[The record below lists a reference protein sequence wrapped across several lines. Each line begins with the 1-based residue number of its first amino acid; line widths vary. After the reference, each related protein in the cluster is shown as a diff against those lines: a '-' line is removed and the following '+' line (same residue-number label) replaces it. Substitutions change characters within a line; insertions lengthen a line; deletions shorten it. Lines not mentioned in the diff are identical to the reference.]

1 MSYVKRKLSGNSSPI
16 EKVSQGW
23 EMSADQNASIH
34 KFNAVIDIAISHK
47 YYFGALTLAITLVL
61 LSYLSGGGR
70 VLATEYLSFTLI
82 ATTTIVFF
90 LSGAIKGVAGIGMG
104 LVAVPTMSVIFEPV
118 LAVCVVAV
126 PLVITNFWQGV
137 IRAQPLLAFSRYRAL
152 FISMTV
158 AMICSGYFAGY
169 FSVSVTSFILG
180 AMAVVFSL
188 INLGIRLPR
197 FNENIDFPVQLVCGV
212 VAGFVGGITGLV
224 VIPLVLYMICRSV
237 SKEEFVSALG
247 LLLLVSGLVLVVC
260 YGLNGAMTLQLFVL
274 SLLAS
279 VPALSGVIVGESIR
293 QYLDDQAFRKIVLYM
308 IMAIGVKI
316 LIDI

>member
-1 MSYVKRKLSGNSSPI
+1 MKRKLSGSSSPI

-34 KFNAVIDIAISHK
+34 RINAVVDIAISHK
-47 YYFGALTLAITLVL
+47 YYLGALILAITLVL
-61 LSYLSGGGR
+61 LSYLSGSGR
-70 VLATEYLSFTLI
+70 VLETEYLSLMLI
-82 ATTTIVFF
+82 TTTTIVFF
-90 LSGAIKGVAGIGMG
+90 LSGAVKGVAGIGMG

-137 IRAQPLLAFSRYRAL
+137 IRAQPLLVFRRYRAL

-158 AMICSGYFAGY
+158 AMICSGYFANY
-169 FSVSVTSFILG
+169 FSVSVTSFVLG

-197 FNENIDFPVQLVCGV
+197 FNENIDFPVQIVCGV
-212 VAGFVGGITGLV
+212 VAGFVGGMTGLV

-247 LLLLVSGLVLVVC
+247 LLLLVSGLVLVMC
-260 YGLNGAMTLQLFVL
+260 YGLNGAMTLQLFIL

-279 VPALSGVIVGESIR
+279 VPALFGVIVGESIR
-293 QYLDDQAFRKIVLYM
+293 QYLDDQVFRKIVLYM
-308 IMAIGVKI
+308 IMTIGVKI